1 MDNKSTKR
9 ISTRTVKINEKTE
22 LEALRARVAEL
33 ENGGEEPKIP
43 LDDLISVMSLIPYTL
58 VLATKPYGQ
67 GKLTK
72 FERFGQIKKILYKD
86 LIDILE
92 TSLRFLEGGYYI
104 ILDKRVVKAH
114 GLEESYQKIL
124 TKDKILSILNG
135 SSDDY
140 AELYTSCNPMQ
151 QEIIVSMIVEKLRDA
166 PESMDMNIVDKI
178 SRLSKV
184 NISEKVKDARFIL
197 KKDSKSEEE

>member
-1 MDNKSTKR
+1 M
-9 ISTRTVKINEKTE
+9 
-22 LEALRARVAEL
+22 
-33 ENGGEEPKIP
+33 
-43 LDDLISVMSLIPYTL
+43 
-58 VLATKPYGQ
+58 
-67 GKLTK
+67 
-72 FERFGQIKKILYKD
+72 
-86 LIDILE
+86 
-92 TSLRFLEGGYYI
+92 
-104 ILDKRVVKAH
+104 KAH